1 MDSILKV
8 ANQIKEYQN
17 NLKAVLKFNIQLF
30 NCFEEKKANYQSI
43 VNFDKILDID
53 IADISWMLEMETN
66 FDKLKKFINSQSS
79 KISNDA
85 NNIYKN
91 LMAIGNKNKSA
102 LGDPNYYDF
111 TDNEL
116 LKEIGNKNQRIFK
129 KEEIIGELKNIYI
142 MNECNNFLALADN
155 GIFIYDQEK
164 NDLLSYIDVNENL
177 EYDEVNALSYYYN
190 KIKKNIYL
198 FIGTN
203 TNKIKIYCIDEINE
217 YSYELIQ
224 EIKLENLK
232 NIFCNDIGDLLV
244 IEEKNSSVYKFK
256 DNKYEREKEI
266 FGEEKDAINIYSTE
280 NYLINAI
287 KEKQKNFLLNTIF
300 FFII

>member
-1 MDSILKV
+1 
-8 ANQIKEYQN
+8 
-17 NLKAVLKFNIQLF
+17 
-30 NCFEEKKANYQSI
+30 
-43 VNFDKILDID
+43 
-53 IADISWMLEMETN
+53 
-66 FDKLKKFINSQSS
+66 
-79 KISNDA
+79 
-85 NNIYKN
+85 
-91 LMAIGNKNKSA
+91 
-102 LGDPNYYDF
+102 
-111 TDNEL
+111 
-116 LKEIGNKNQRIFK
+116 
-129 KEEIIGELKNIYI
+129 

-256 DNKYEREKEI
+256 DNKYEREKEMM
-266 FGEEKDAINIYSTE
+266 K
-280 NYLINAI
+280 
-287 KEKQKNFLLNTIF
+287 K
-300 FFII
+300 IIIL

>member
-17 NLKAVLKFNIQLF
+17 NLKAALKFNIQLF

-66 FDKLKKFINSQSS
+66 FDKIKKFINSQSS

-129 KEEIIGELKNIYI
+129 KEEIIGELKNIY
-142 MNECNNFLALADN
+142 
-155 GIFIYDQEK
+155 
-164 NDLLSYIDVNENL
+164 
-177 EYDEVNALSYYYN
+177 
-190 KIKKNIYL
+190 
-198 FIGTN
+198 
-203 TNKIKIYCIDEINE
+203 
-217 YSYELIQ
+217 YEWMQ
-224 EIKLENLK
+224 
-232 NIFCNDIGDLLV
+232 
-244 IEEKNSSVYKFK
+244 
-256 DNKYEREKEI
+256 
-266 FGEEKDAINIYSTE
+266 
-280 NYLINAI
+280 
-287 KEKQKNFLLNTIF
+287 
-300 FFII
+300 